1 MGSRGLGLAAVL
13 SAGALLSAAVLAAD
27 AAVGAFNEVLL
38 SRLVA
43 SLAGLGAI
51 DVLDDAVEAG
61 FAVPTAGFAVVGDD
75 FAANGFF
82 VATDDFKP
90 FCDFDTDPARRRSSG
105 LLGRAAP
112 PLTAAASLGS
122 AGLIVPDSSALEIG
136 LSGFVGCSTVS
147 CSPSAW
153 SLSST
158 VVAMAAATGKKF
170 DRTLLRGLLSS
181 PSRPA
186 LPGDLPLASRELLAA
201 LFSNIDRRL
210 RTADE
215 DRSGDISRMAG

>member
-1 MGSRGLGLAAVL
+1 LGLAAVL

-27 AAVGAFNEVLL
+27 AAVGAVKDVLL

-51 DVLDDAVEAG
+51 DVLDDAVAAG
-61 FAVPTAGFAVVGDD
+61 FADPTAGFAVVGED
-75 FAANGFF
+75 FAARGFF
-82 VATDDFKP
+82 VATDDFTP
-90 FCDFDTDPARRRSSG
+90 FCDFETDAARRRSSD

-122 AGLIVPDSSALEIG
+122 AGLTVPGSSALEIG
-136 LSGFVGCSTVS
+136 LSGFVGCSVVS
-147 CSPSAW
+147 CCPTAW
-153 SLSST
+153 SFSSA
-158 VVAMAAATGKKF
+158 VVDMAAATGKKF
-170 DRTLLRGLLSS
+170 ERTLLRGLLSS

-186 LPGDLPLASRELLAA
+186 SPGDLPLGSRELSAA

-215 DRSGDISRMAG
+215 DRSGDISIMAG